1 MMTLSHQI
9 EISIKRNYNKE
20 IKILELRNTTEM
32 KISLEGFNSRFELAE
47 ERISEFVDR
56 QRSYNMKTTEKKNEE
71 K

>member
-9 EISIKRNYNKE
+9 EVSVKRNYNKE
-20 IKILELRNTTEM
+20 IKILELRNTTEV
-32 KISLEGFNSRFELAE
+32 KISLEGLNSRFELAE

-56 QRSYNMKTTEKKNEE
+56 QRSYNMKNTEKKNEE